1 MTCLAILA
9 TWVCFLAICL
19 GLPRSYKSE
28 CSLFLKMG
36 RESIGLDPT
45 ATMGDMVELR
55 TSRETEINSVLR
67 LLSSQAIATRVV
79 DRLGP
84 EKILSEGI
92 ERTWLLQLFEMAKT
106 AKSKLLTL
114 LPNENGSPQTSDRH
128 RAAESLL
135 SRLNVTAP
143 EDSVVITV
151 SCTAPTPT
159 LAQEIVSTLV
169 DVYVDE
175 HMRLNRT
182 DRSDDFFLQQSEIAL
197 ENLSK
202 SRAALRD
209 LKNDIGL
216 TSVEGEQ
223 LRINEQRGAI
233 GDRIRV
239 NTAAQAATRSRLTFL
254 EQAIDQMEE
263 TIRVSWVEGLP
274 QIATDGMRQQL
285 YELELKQRDLLSKF
299 TEDHPAIL
307 AISDAVKQ
315 AGSILESQDK
325 IRIEPTFGVNP
336 NRQHLELQYLQ
347 DQAALQ
353 SLEEEGI
360 ALKAQQQELLAEL
373 QKLNRYQMQIE
384 ELEQQSK
391 LLGDNYFKY
400 LANLEQARIDSELER
415 QRITNVNVVHEA
427 TIPSKPSGPSRLVLA
442 ALGLVV
448 AICAGVSFALLLEF
462 WDDTLYTIPE
472 LELAFGVPVWV
483 TIPKSRSNRVHLT
496 TEKS

>member
-1 MTCLAILA
+1 
-9 TWVCFLAICL
+9 
-19 GLPRSYKSE
+19 
-28 CSLFLKMG
+28 MG

-45 ATMGDMVELR
+45 ATMGHIVELR

-67 LLSSQAIATRVV
+67 LLSSRAIATRVV
-79 DRLGP
+79 DRLGSD
-84 EKILSEGI
+84 KILTEGV
-92 ERTWLLQLFEMAKT
+92 ERTWLLSLIETANS
-106 AKSKLLTL
+106 AKSKLLAL
-114 LPNENGSPQTSDRH
+114 LTEENGPPRSSDEQ
-128 RAAESLL
+128 RAVESLL

-143 EDSVVITV
+143 EDSVVITL
-151 SCTAPTPT
+151 SCTAPTPE
-159 LAQEIVSTLV
+159 LAQEIVSTIV

-216 TSVEGEQ
+216 TSVAGEQ
-223 LRINEQRGAI
+223 LRLNEQRGAI
-233 GDRIRV
+233 GDRIRI
-239 NTAAQAATRSRLTFL
+239 NTAAQAATKSRLSFL
-254 EQAIDQMEE
+254 KEAIDQMEE

-274 QIATDGMRQQL
+274 QLATDGMRQQL

-307 AISDAVKQ
+307 AISEAVKQ
-315 AGSILESQDK
+315 AGSILDTQDK

-353 SLEEEGI
+353 SLEEEGV
-360 ALKAQQQELLAEL
+360 ALKAQEMELLAEL
-373 QKLNRYQMQIE
+373 QKLNLYQMRIE

-391 LLGDNYFKY
+391 LLGDNYLKY

-427 TIPSKPSGPSRLVLA
+427 TMPSKPSGPSRLVLA

-448 AICAGVSFALLLEF
+448 AILVGVSLALLLEY
-462 WDDTLYTIPE
+462 WDDTLYTVPE
-472 LELAFGVPVWV
+472 LELSFGVPVWV
-483 TIPKSRSNRVHLT
+483 TIPNSRGNRAHFAPKRL
-496 TEKS
+496 